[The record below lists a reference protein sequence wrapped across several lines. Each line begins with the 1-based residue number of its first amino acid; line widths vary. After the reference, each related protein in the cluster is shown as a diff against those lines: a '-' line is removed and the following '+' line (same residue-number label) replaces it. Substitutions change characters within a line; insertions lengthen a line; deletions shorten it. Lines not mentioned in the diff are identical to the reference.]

1 MNLIRIR
8 RSIFAEG
15 STPDTRRIG
24 DDSSIRVLLVDMP
37 QLMRDIIAGVVRA
50 EPDLEL
56 VGEIE
61 AAETLPTRARRMRPD
76 LVIAGA
82 TPTLASVT
90 RELLADYPRL
100 RIIEVEAEGR
110 RGSLYEL
117 SPRRRKLGE
126 LSPESLVA
134 VAREQL

>member
-1 MNLIRIR
+1 MDPIRIR
-8 RSIFAEG
+8 RSIFTARG
-15 STPDTRRIG
+15 TPDTRLIG
-24 DDSSIRVLLVDMP
+24 DGSSIRVLLVDMP
-37 QLMRDIIAGVVRA
+37 RMLRDIIAGVVVA

-56 VGEIE
+56 VGEVE
-61 AAETLPTRARRMRPD
+61 RPETLPLRARRTRPD

-82 TPTLASVT
+82 TPAVASLT
-90 RELLADYPRL
+90 RELLDDHPRL

-117 SPRRRKLGE
+117 APRRRKLGE

-134 VAREQL
+134 VAREQS

>member
-1 MNLIRIR
+1 
-8 RSIFAEG
+8 
-15 STPDTRRIG
+15 
-24 DDSSIRVLLVDMP
+24 MP
-37 QLMRDIIAGVVRA
+37 RMMRDIIASIVGA

-56 VGEIE
+56 VGEIDE
-61 AAETLPTRARRMRPD
+61 PEWLPTGARRTRPD

-82 TPTLASVT
+82 TPGLARVS
-90 RELLADYPRL
+90 RQLLGDYPRL

-134 VAREQL
+134 VAREHL